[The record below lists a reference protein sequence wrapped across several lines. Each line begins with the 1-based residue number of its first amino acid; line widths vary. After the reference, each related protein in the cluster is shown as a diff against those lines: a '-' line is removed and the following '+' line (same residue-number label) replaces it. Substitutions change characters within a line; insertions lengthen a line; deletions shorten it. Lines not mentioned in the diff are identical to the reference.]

1 MSTVTLEDPKSQK
14 QSAASS
20 PTTQMSTL
28 ALVAFGLVYVVW
40 GSTYLA
46 IRVGIESFPPLL
58 LAGTRHLLTGLI
70 LYPLL
75 RWKTGVR
82 PTAQHWRGGV
92 VSGGFPF
99 FFRQRR

>member
-1 MSTVTLEDPKSQK
+1 MSTVILERDP
-14 QSAASS
+14 A
-20 PTTQMSTL
+20 PTAPGTQPPHTRTSTL
-28 ALVAFGLVYVVW
+28 VIVAFGLVYVVW